1 MFKTCNWKTGLHL
14 VKFEKWQFLTIFG
27 WLPDSW
33 GDHNNRITTF
43 QWRASPSW
51 IDTQQNLGQISMY
64 SVAVNLA
71 SVALNLASGAILLA
85 GTVLYH
91 IYMVPVTA
99 PVIVYYW
106 KTLEDQNEKYSV
118 QLKRSSSGIS
128 KTNKNSL
135 FIRIRVEYC
144 IPVWISIY

>member
-1 MFKTCNWKTGLHL
+1 
-14 VKFEKWQFLTIFG
+14 
-27 WLPDSW
+27 
-33 GDHNNRITTF
+33 
-43 QWRASPSW
+43 
-51 IDTQQNLGQISMY
+51 MY

-144 IPVWISIY
+144 IPV